1 MTFLN
6 KLSSKSASASTLTLE
21 LDFYA
26 PVPSFRFVRRGL
38 WTSFRFFIDARFLRL
53 CVRGASQH
61 VDDSFIHSTL
71 IFLWMMMS
79 TSMMMSTVPRVVAG
93 MRGGR
98 GSRRGEGRRCAGTTV
113 TRARREGRLGASADT
128 WSDVRDYDVDGISST
143 AERSGEE
150 TTTDSTGD
158 DAGGETS
165 TSESEVMGVTPAR
178 DGDGTSG
185 DAVRGAV
192 RTTPSDFGFEAPPKL
207 VVFSGGTAMN
217 TIADE
222 LSAMTQKVTHVIPVS
237 DNGGST
243 SEVVRVLGGPAVGD
257 LRSRCLRLTDDSTP
271 EAVAVK
277 ELLGYRLHPTDSDL
291 AREEWYRIQEGNHP
305 LWEGI
310 GQDYAN
316 IIRRFLVHFHVE
328 VSSKPIKERFDF
340 VNGSIGNFFFAGARL
355 FFRSMDAAIFL
366 YSRVSRIPD
375 DTVIAPCI
383 LHKEDERVNLAAEL
397 VDGTILRGQNE
408 ISHPSIDSKKF
419 SKNIVVSSSSKS
431 PDVVSKEFWTK
442 VLTSGELPESE
453 PHEMWGGL
461 AESSGGFKSVRAALA
476 SGSLI
481 DAAELL
487 KSRFDDIA
495 DTPLSVWDV
504 NKVVTAYDPLPSPI
518 KRVFYASSLEES
530 DDNFEV
536 HPKPNPTVIE
546 NMVDADAIV
555 YGMGSLYT
563 SIIPNLGLKGMG
575 AEIAKSKGKKILMLN
590 GCTDR
595 ETGSMRASDVVQAI
609 VDAVN
614 MRYTSIETAFTVKD
628 IITDVVAPRDGGIAL
643 DMDVLDAMGVVVHQ
657 CDSDPAPNMANNSRH
672 YDAHAFVRLLGDI
685 IKSA

>member
-1 MTFLN
+1 
-6 KLSSKSASASTLTLE
+6 
-21 LDFYA
+21 
-26 PVPSFRFVRRGL
+26 
-38 WTSFRFFIDARFLRL
+38 
-53 CVRGASQH
+53 
-61 VDDSFIHSTL
+61 
-71 IFLWMMMS
+71 MMS
-79 TSMMMSTVPRVVAG
+79 TSTMSTPRVVAG
-93 MRGGR
+93 MRRGFRGGR
-98 GSRRGEGRRCAGTTV
+98 RSGGRRCAGTV

-563 SIIPNLGLKGMG
+563 SIIPNIGLKGMG
-575 AEIAKSKGKKILMLN
+575 GEIAKSKGKKILMLN

-614 MRYTSIETAFTVKD
+614 MRYTSVETTFTAQD